1 MGGARVGGARGRGV
15 KIEAG
20 GGQERPAQEK
30 APKSGVF
37 CQRRDAATGRVGGAA
52 ATLCRFCELQ
62 SAIHTRGIRIPP
74 PVMHA
79 TLAKLLCSPSRLA
92 RHKQTLIIN
101 SQSSAAVPASKNFCK
116 GIDLFRQVLM
126 SDVCATGAES
136 PLVPSTCRLRAFGCV
151 PMRSKHLAVALPALV
166 AGIHVLAPSLPSASG
181 RTGGRGLPR

>member
-20 GGQERPAQEK
+20 GGEDGAQEEK

-116 GIDLFRQVLM
+116 GIVLFRQVLM
-126 SDVCATGAES
+126 SDMCRTGSEN

-151 PMRSKHLAVALPALV
+151 PMRSNHLPVPPPPLSAPIPA
-166 AGIHVLAPSLPSASG
+166 
-181 RTGGRGLPR
+181 